1 MSNDSLEDVLT
12 EDYLSLS
19 KEFDQTQI
27 QESWSWRIV
36 QLARRLVFCLLD
48 EKGEFKRRSLLKA
61 MSILEENLHSLVPTH
76 HQDSAPRQHV
86 LNILRLFSN
95 DQEMQTALK
104 RIKRPENHQGAL
116 NLIRETL
123 FLEERAKITDGET
136 RKAVLAALLTSLRQ
150 NVGSCFA
157 TAPAI
162 MIQQDQPLQF
172 LSDMG
177 ELLGTGRLKRVFEG
191 VEYAVPLS
199 IDWGVGD
206 LCRPIAFAALDKMMD
221 SPGMRAAFEA
231 TGITIQEVEEALAG
245 LGSIEDPF
253 GAMTADRVIKMILLR
268 RHQLTEEE
276 VKAYRERPVLEGFVG
291 EIFIQTPHMQV
302 GKGRIAERFLSD
314 YYLAQNAFKRLTDN
328 PLLKAWEFTLASFSE
343 SKADFAKWNLY
354 MSLGVQAKEPF
365 GIGESL
371 YHYLQERVDR
381 LNEEIAISESRYDH
395 LFAQVKYLEGRL
407 RSATSGNEVEWLR
420 ADYRLRQHEIARA
433 LSERDEA
440 HEQGRRLS
448 GLYPFLIEFY
458 GQKIQN
464 YFQEVY
470 DASMHDVT
478 PHLYDDAPAGFR
490 LLFKHGRT
498 NTALW
503 TPIQS
508 AGEYIQAL
516 TTFFTSTEGELRS
529 VPEMEG
535 LEKELSELVTVILTT
550 IKRPEFLEY
559 SFYRLAKA
567 YREPLVDRPL
577 ENLERV
583 KRKPWAYI
591 SGGTMSTL
599 IQHYYGSPNRTK
611 EAKRWVESEN
621 ELLAFL
627 IDTLKEL
634 PRSVQQLYENDSSLS
649 LLAFSPTHAF
659 LCKPGWKLFKDAWKS
674 DLYTYTWIR
683 DRWQGPILRFLDEQI
698 LDGGMIEVLIEELF
712 PFFPAGY
719 QPLVKGALKNL
730 PFSLRP
736 HEFRDHVLKALSYE
750 KWLGRHLDIIG
761 EQIDSLLYRSLPL
774 FPETLLPERL
784 RLLFESI
791 DEIDDEL
798 QNRLYNQMETIDL
811 RRNKT
816 LTSKDLI
823 NITKEMLIFVLGK
836 KWSPIPFHARIVEA
850 MQKKGLGF
858 PAPLLV
864 ADTNWVKNVFGF
876 TVNPGSGRLEFWRFD
891 ESGCEGRPIAAWRC
905 YLNGS
910 TKQEWGLYVAP
921 GQYGQFPS
929 SI

>member
-1 MSNDSLEDVLT
+1 MSNDPLEDILT
-12 EDYLSLS
+12 EDYLGLS
-19 KEFDQTQI
+19 NEFEETQI
-27 QESWSWRIV
+27 QDSWSWRTAH
-36 QLARRLVFCLLD
+36 LARELAFCLLD
-48 EKGEFKRRSLLKA
+48 EKGEFKRRTLLKA
-61 MSILEENLHSLVPTH
+61 IRLLEENLHSLVPTH
-76 HQDSAPRQHV
+76 HQDSSARMHV
-86 LNILRLFSN
+86 LKILNLFSK
-95 DQEMQTALK
+95 DHEMLTALN
-104 RIKRPENHQGAL
+104 RITRPENHQGAL

-123 FLEERAKITDGET
+123 FLHEGAKITDGEA
-136 RKAVLAALLTSLRQ
+136 RKAVLSALLASLRQ

-177 ELLGTGRLKRVFEG
+177 QLLGTGRLKRVFEG
-191 VEYAVPLS
+191 TEYAVPLS
-199 IDWGVGD
+199 IDWGIGD
-206 LCRPIAFAALDKMMD
+206 LYRPIPFAALDKMMG

-231 TGITIQEVEEALAG
+231 TGITNKEIKEALANV
-245 LGSIEDPF
+245 GSSEDPF
-253 GAMTADRVIKMILLR
+253 GAMTADNAIKMILLH
-268 RHQLTEEE
+268 RHQLIEEE

-291 EIFIQTPHMQV
+291 EILIQTPHMQV
-302 GKGRIAERFLSD
+302 GKGRVAERFLSE
-314 YYLAQNAFKRLTDN
+314 YRLAQNAFKRLTDN

-354 MSLGVQAKEPF
+354 TSLGVQAEEPF

-371 YHYLQERVDR
+371 YRHLQERVNR
-381 LNEEIAISESRYDH
+381 LNEEIEISQSRYDH

-407 RSATSGNEVEWLR
+407 RSASTGNEVEWLR

-448 GLYPFLIEFY
+448 QLYPFLIEFY
-458 GQKIQN
+458 GQKMQS

-490 LLFKHGRT
+490 LLYKHGRT

-503 TPIQS
+503 TPIQT

-529 VPEMEG
+529 LPEIEG
-535 LEKELSELVTVILTT
+535 LEKEISELVTVILTT
-550 IKRPEFLEY
+550 IKKSEFLES

-567 YREPLVDRPL
+567 YREPLVERPL

-583 KRKPWAYI
+583 RRKPWAYI

-599 IQHYYGSPNRTK
+599 VQHYYGSPNRIK

-634 PRSVQQLYENDSSLS
+634 PRSTQQLFEHKSTLS

-659 LCKPGWKLFKDAWKS
+659 LCKPGWNLFKRAWES

-683 DRWQGPILRFLDEQI
+683 DRWHAPILRFLDEQI
-698 LDGGMIEVLIEELF
+698 LDGGMIEKLVEELF
-712 PFFPAGY
+712 LFFPAGY
-719 QPLVKGALKNL
+719 RPLVKGALKNL

-736 HEFRDHVLKALSYE
+736 HEFREHVLKALSYE
-750 KWLGRHLDIIG
+750 KWLGRHLDLLG
-761 EQIDSLLYRSLPL
+761 EEIDSLLYRSLPL
-774 FPETLLPERL
+774 FPENLLPERL
-784 RLLFESI
+784 RLLFKSV
-791 DEIDDEL
+791 DEIDDDL
-798 QNRLYNQMETIDL
+798 QERLSKSIETLDVG
-811 RRNKT
+811 RYKT
-816 LTSKDLI
+816 LTSKDLR
-823 NITKEMLIFVLGK
+823 NKAKEMLMEALGK
-836 KWSPIPFHARIVEA
+836 RWSSIPFHERIVEA
-850 MQKKGLGF
+850 MQKKGLCF
-858 PAPLLV
+858 PTPLLV

-891 ESGCEGRPIAAWRC
+891 PSGSEGRPITAWRC
-905 YLNGS
+905 YLNGNV
-910 TKQEWGLYVAP
+910 KQEWGLYIAP
-921 GQYGQFPS
+921 NQYGQFNNS
-929 SI
+929 